1 MMRQRGFTLI
11 ESIVVMVIIGLAMVT
26 LVSFLYPQ
34 VERSATPHYQ
44 TRAANLGQSMMSQ
57 ILALGFDENS
67 DFDGGFLRCGE
78 AGAEAC
84 TPPESLGRDGNSTPG
99 ESSPDQFNDVDDYI
113 GCWYSDRAS
122 DCGSNP
128 DVYPLANVLGQ
139 DVSAN
144 YRHFTVT
151 VAVSYAGSNYQPLAA
166 VTALKQIRL
175 TVDTGGYGQYQFV
188 AYRGNY

>member
-34 VERSATPHYQ
+34 VERSAAPHYQ

-57 ILALGFDENS
+57 LLALGFDEHS

-78 AGAEAC
+78 EGAESC
-84 TPPESLGRDGNSTPG
+84 TSPESLGRDDEATPD
-99 ESSPDQFNDVDDYI
+99 EFNDVDDYI
-113 GCWYSDRAS
+113 GCWYSDSAS
-122 DCGSNP
+122 DCSSASSA
-128 DVYPLANVLGQ
+128 YPLANVLGQ

-151 VAVSYAGSNYQPLAA
+151 VAVSYAGSSYQPVAA
-166 VTALKQIRL
+166 VTELKQIRL
-175 TVDTGGYGQYQFV
+175 TVNTGGYGQYQFV